1 MRVLVLLALG
11 LVVSAGAARATPIEP
26 PAPVDPGMPLSP
38 SLPHGLRSTIMP
50 PAEAPEPPAMTPA
63 MAPLAPIVPSTEAA
77 PAAPLSPQTE
87 APAPHRHWTPDERIL
102 LDVRRQLLSSAH
114 LDATDDDRK
123 GLWTF
128 YAGRRGGPVWVDELG
143 WGPAALAVIDEMRR
157 ADDWGLDASAFEIPE
172 LVHELDGPPTL
183 DEKSR
188 AAGELALSLAVLKY
202 ARHARGGRIETPDTQ
217 LSSYLDR
224 KPQVRR
230 PWRVMTEIAD
240 AVAPDAYLRGLNPQH
255 PQFEAL
261 RQRYLAMRDGTGTHV
276 EVPERGQKLAP
287 GTTHPDVALV
297 RERLG
302 VAPGDGDPDLYDPV
316 LVEAVK
322 KYQRRKDLSDTG
334 VIDRRTRRALN
345 ATVNVSEKAL
355 LANMEQWRWMP
366 ENLGEAYVWVNIP
379 EFMMRVVKDG
389 NVVHEERVVTGRVST
404 QTPIFSADMQTIFV
418 HPRWYVPESI
428 KVKEVLPSMAGG
440 GRYFRNMG
448 FKVLRNGRE
457 INPRSVKWYKT
468 DIRFYDIYQP
478 PGPGNAL
485 GILKFTFPNKH
496 AVYMHDTPNKD
507 LFNSTRAHV
516 QPWLHAP

>member
-1 MRVLVLLALG
+1 M
-11 LVVSAGAARATPIEP
+11 
-26 PAPVDPGMPLSP
+26 
-38 SLPHGLRSTIMP
+38 
-50 PAEAPEPPAMTPA
+50 
-63 MAPLAPIVPSTEAA
+63 
-77 PAAPLSPQTE
+77 
-87 APAPHRHWTPDERIL
+87 
-102 LDVRRQLLSSAH
+102 RRQLLSSAH

-202 ARHARGGRIETPDTQ
+202 ARHARGGRIETPDKQ

-261 RQRYLAMRDGTGTHV
+261 RQRYLAMRNGTGTHV

-302 VAPGDGDPDLYDPV
+302 VAPGDGDPDLYDPA

-389 NVVHEERVVTGRVST
+389 NVVHEERVVDR
-404 QTPIFSADMQTIFV
+404 PRLDADADLLRRHADDLRPPALVRAREHQDEGGAAE
-418 HPRWYVPESI
+418 H
-428 KVKEVLPSMAGG
+428 G
-440 GRYFRNMG
+440 GRRPLLPQHGLQGAAQRPRDQSAQRQM
-448 FKVLRNGRE
+448 VQDRHPLLRHLSAAGARQCAGDLE
-457 INPRSVKWYKT
+457 VHLPQQARRLHARHAQQGPVQLDASARSAT
-468 DIRFYDIYQP
+468 AACAS
-478 PGPGNAL
+478 G
-485 GILKFTFPNKH
+485 
-496 AVYMHDTPNKD
+496 TPNGSPRCCSR
-507 LFNSTRAHV
+507 STRAGTRRRSTS
-516 QPWLHAP
+516 